1 MAGASKAAHL
11 TREEVL
17 EMQKEHNRAK
27 SRGEVKSLDEWLK
40 GIYGFSIR
48 SFQGKIKTV
57 GLKKM
62 DKHGFYPIDGAEKQP
77 QTSPQSVEKIEDIVE
92 DTQGVNNPSQGNMT
106 RTSLYISKDILKS
119 IKTEALKQDTTFND
133 ITRKLLK
140 KWLFEN
146 ER

>member
-1 MAGASKAAHL
+1 MAAPSKMAHL

-17 EMQKEHNRAK
+17 EICKKYNRAK
-27 SRGEVKSLDEWLK
+27 SKGEVKSLDEWLK
-40 GIYGFSIR
+40 INYGFSAR
-48 SFQGKIKTV
+48 SLQEKIKATV

-62 DKHGFYPIDGAEKQP
+62 DKNGFYPIE
-77 QTSPQSVEKIEDIVE
+77 
-92 DTQGVNNPSQGNMT
+92 GVNMT
-106 RTSLYISKDILKS
+106 RTSLYISKDMLKS